1 MDRATVSF
9 GTEDRDTCVLDRPD
23 NGGLG
28 CTEGRAGDSSVRPP
42 RADTFLPG
50 SATSP
55 SAGCPGEEAD
65 QEQAVVLQEVWSQ
78 LSVPERQR
86 FGHCFS
92 FMVLKALGL
101 RPCSA
106 QEVEL

>member
-1 MDRATVSF
+1 MARSAFTVRAPNSN
-9 GTEDRDTCVLDRPD
+9 TCDLDRFLK
-23 NGGLG
+23 GRLG
-28 CTEGRAGDSSVRPP
+28 YAQDRTGDSSLSPA
-42 RADTFLPG
+42 RANAALPG
-50 SATSP
+50 PASGAPEERREEGP
-55 SAGCPGEEAD
+55 SKE
-65 QEQAVVLQEVWSQ
+65 QEVVLHEVWSQ

-106 QEVEL
+106 PEVQS